1 MLQRLFV
8 AQTDNI
14 ETSSCLITPPE
25 VKYVFSSI
33 ILVKLLI
40 EKEWFL
46 SFTYNFLL
54 ISLFFSFMLN
64 GKGVERRTNVLVVC
78 VLPLN
83 CVEEIYYL
91 RSFPC
96 GFRKKE
102 KETEN
107 LDFIFCVFLFLTRT
121 VDRNYQQM

>member
-1 MLQRLFV
+1 MFV

-25 VKYVFSSI
+25 VKCVFSSI

-40 EKEWFL
+40 EKELFL
-46 SFTYNFLL
+46 SFTYNFLS

-83 CVEEIYYL
+83 RVEEIYYL
-91 RSFPC
+91 VSFPYV
-96 GFRKKE
+96 GFVKRKK
-102 KETEN
+102 KQK
-107 LDFIFCVFLFLTRT
+107 I
-121 VDRNYQQM
+121 